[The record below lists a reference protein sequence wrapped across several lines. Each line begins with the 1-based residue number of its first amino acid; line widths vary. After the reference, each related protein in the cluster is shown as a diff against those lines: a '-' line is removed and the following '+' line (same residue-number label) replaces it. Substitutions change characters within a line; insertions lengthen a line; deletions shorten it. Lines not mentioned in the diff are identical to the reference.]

1 MLAGFEKFWLIT
13 FPMCSSALLL
23 CLIYSII
30 DSFVAYNNPIVLL
43 TQQMMNDMRYGYSAA
58 MSWTYFIVVTAILGV
73 VALIG
78 SRFVFTYD
86 KRR

>member
-1 MLAGFEKFWLIT
+1 MIT
-13 FPMCSSALLL
+13 FPMASSSLLL

-30 DSFVAYNNPIVLL
+30 DSFVAYNNPIVQL
-43 TQQMMNDMRYGYSAA
+43 TQGLMENMLYGQSAA
-58 MSWTYFIVVTAILGV
+58 MSWVYFAIIAVILGL

-86 KRR
+86 KKR

>member
-1 MLAGFEKFWLIT
+1 M
-13 FPMCSSALLL
+13 
-23 CLIYSII
+23 
-30 DSFVAYNNPIVLL
+30 LL

-73 VALIG
+73 VALSG